1 MRLKSLIIIVFVSC
15 LVVLIGCQN
24 NESVETISLEPTP
37 AVEPTEDP
45 NTQINA
51 ETFAANERLG
61 RGINLGNALEGPREG
76 AWGLYLQSGY
86 FEDIAAA
93 GFDSVRIPIRWSTY
107 ADLEEPYTIDEKIL
121 ERVDWAIEQAFTN
134 DLNVVINVHHFEAIM
149 QQPET
154 QTERLAGMWTQIAD
168 RYQDY
173 PDNLY
178 FEILNEPNENLEA
191 DLWNEIYPPSLAAIR
206 ETNPERYVI
215 IGPDMWNNV
224 NRLETLDLPEDDR
237 HIIGTFHYYIPH
249 EFTHQSAPFNESG
262 LENKDIPWGTDEEI
276 KELTDAFDLALAW
289 TEEEQ
294 RPLYIG
300 EFGVFFDA
308 PEESR
313 VLWLATVREEAEKRG
328 YSWSVWDF
336 GTDFAIYNLPRK
348 QWREPYLHALIPES

>member
-1 MRLKSLIIIVFVSC
+1 MRWRLLFWSVLVCTLLILF
-15 LVVLIGCQN
+15 GCQN
-24 NESVETISLEPTP
+24 NGVVVAPT
-37 AVEPTEDP
+37 VEPESTPVPTVDP
-45 NTQINA
+45 YAEANA

-76 AWGLYLQSGY
+76 AWGLYLQSDY
-86 FEDIAAA
+86 FEDIAEA

-107 ADLEEPYTIDEKIL
+107 ADYEAPYTIDELIL
-121 ERVDWAIEQAFTN
+121 DRVDWAIEQAFTN

-154 QTERLAGMWTQIAD
+154 QTERLAGIWTQLAE

-173 PDNLY
+173 PDSLY
-178 FEILNEPNENLEA
+178 FEILNEPTENLTA
-191 DLWNEIYPPSLAAIR
+191 DLWNEIYPASLAAIR

-224 NRLETLDLPEDDR
+224 HQLPTLELPEDDR
-237 HIIGTFHYYIPH
+237 HIIGTFHFYIPH

-262 LENKDIPWGTDEEI
+262 LENEDITWGTEEEV
-276 KELTDAFDLALAW
+276 KELTDAFDDALAW
-289 TEEEQ
+289 SEAEK

-300 EFGVFFDA
+300 EFGVYFDS

-313 VLWLATVREEAEKRG
+313 VLWLATVREEAEKRDF
-328 YSWSVWDF
+328 SWAVWDF
-336 GTDFAIYNLPRK
+336 GTGFAIYDLPRK
-348 QWREPYLHALIPES
+348 QWREPFLTALIPEN